1 LAFEEGSFA
10 VTGYVVQGKDNL
22 SQLGS
27 GDRLKQAK
35 LVEGG
40 DRLVVPSAK
49 Q

>member
-1 LAFEEGSFA
+1 M
-10 VTGYVVQGKDNL
+10 TGYVVQGKDNL

-40 DRLVVPSAK
+40 DRLVVPSEK